1 MTAFK
6 AMLARHAG
14 AVFLNKGRF
23 AGTLIVNGQP
33 VTALWDDSM
42 RPGGSGEAM
51 YGLNV
56 ERRLL
61 LALSVELPAAPV
73 YGQELVVDGVYW
85 TVGPVRDCEGILEI
99 ELSRK
104 LS

>member
-6 AMLARHAG
+6 AMLARHAQT
-14 AVFLNKGRF
+14 VFMDPRKF
-23 AGTLIVNGQP
+23 AGTLFINGQP
-33 VTALWDDSM
+33 VTAMWDDSM
-42 RPGGSGEAM
+42 RPGGEGEAM
-51 YGLNV
+51 YGVNV

-73 YGQELVVDGVYW
+73 SGQELVVDGVYW

-99 ELSRK
+99 ELSRN